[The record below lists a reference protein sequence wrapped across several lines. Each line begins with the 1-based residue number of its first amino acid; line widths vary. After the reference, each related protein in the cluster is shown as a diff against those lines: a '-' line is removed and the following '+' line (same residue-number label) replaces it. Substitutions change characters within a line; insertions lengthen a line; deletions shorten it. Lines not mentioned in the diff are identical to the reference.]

1 MKNYGGRIFIQT
13 AKRQAKILLQHY
25 AIVLIVNTHL
35 QILKGQLIKELL
47 QPQKVVLVLT
57 VYLMLINFG
66 ELLLVIGSDILVVG
80 LIQDNHY
87 M

>member
-1 MKNYGGRIFIQT
+1 LKNYGGRIFIQT